1 MDEIINP
8 LDALLDENNNDN
20 IVLYAEDDEA
30 TEFEQV
36 AVIPMEDALYCILRP
51 VDMPEI
57 EDDVAFVFAITG
69 EGEEASLDLV
79 EDDEIIDAV
88 FEIYYSLFDEE
99 EE

>member
-51 VDMPEI
+51 GYARDR
-57 EDDVAFVFAITG
+57 G
-69 EGEEASLDLV
+69 
-79 EDDEIIDAV
+79 
-88 FEIYYSLFDEE
+88 
-99 EE
+99 

>member
-1 MDEIINP
+1 
-8 LDALLDENNNDN
+8 
-20 IVLYAEDDEA
+20 
-30 TEFEQV
+30 
-36 AVIPMEDALYCILRP
+36 
-51 VDMPEI
+51 MPEI